1 MGTSY
6 GYDASARE
14 RWTEAYNRRMAA
26 EAAEAEALVVAKR
39 MALADKIVMAVVDE
53 VANAIVRP
61 GPKPEERECYV
72 MAQELRDHSGSLKE
86 LVAAILKIEADEG

>member
-6 GYDASARE
+6 RAYDP
-14 RWTEAYNRRMAA
+14 RRAAA
-26 EAAEAEALVVAKR
+26 ERGWDTRRENTRR

-53 VANAIVRP
+53 IANAIVRP

-72 MAQELRDHSGSLKE
+72 MAQELRDHSGSLKN
-86 LVAAILKIEADEG
+86 LVAAILKVDEDER